1 MKSFHAIRKNQILV
15 GITLTVALV
24 NLWMIYQVAPVVA
37 EQEMA
42 QKIFYY
48 HVPLAWNTFLA
59 YLVVAL
65 TGGAYLVTRN
75 PKWDTWSLAG
85 AEVGTLFALLI
96 LITGPIWATPI
107 WGKSWSWEPRLTTT
121 LVLFLIFLGYFMI
134 REFGGPYE
142 RSSRYAAAIGI
153 IAVLDIPLILTAVTW
168 WAPEVQSHPQMEM
181 GSQPASILNVF
192 FFSLFSFTL
201 ILIYMILYR
210 RHVGELIYRRLTR
223 EEGANHV

>member
-1 MKSFHAIRKNQILV
+1 MKCFHAIRKNQVLL

-24 NLWMIYQVAPVVA
+24 NLWMIYQVAPVVV

-59 YLVVAL
+59 YLVVAI
-65 TGGAYLVTRN
+65 TGGAYLVTN
-75 PKWDTWSLAG
+75 DPKWDTWSLAG

-142 RSSRYAAAIGI
+142 RSSRYAAAVGI
-153 IAVLDIPLILTAVTW
+153 IAVIDIPLILTAVTW

-192 FFSLFSFTL
+192 LFSLFSFIL
-201 ILIYMILYR
+201 ILVYMILYR
-210 RHVGELIYRRLTR
+210 RHVGELTYRRLTQQG
-223 EEGANHV
+223 GANHV

>member
-1 MKSFHAIRKNQILV
+1 MKSFHALRKNQVLL
-15 GITLTVALV
+15 GITLAVALV
-24 NLWMIYQVAPVVA
+24 NLWMIYRVAPVVA
-37 EQEMA
+37 DQEMA

-48 HVPLAWNTFLA
+48 HVPLAWNAFLA

-65 TGGAYLVTRN
+65 TGFAYLVTRN
-75 PKWDTWSLAG
+75 PRWDTWSLAG

-142 RSSRYAAAIGI
+142 QSSRYAAAVGI
-153 IAVLDIPLILTAVTW
+153 IAVLDIPLILSAVTW

-181 GSQPASILNVF
+181 SSQPASILNVF
-192 FFSLFSFTL
+192 FFSLFSFIL
-201 ILIYMILYR
+201 ILSYLILYR
-210 RHVGELIYRRLTR
+210 VHVGELIYRRLTR
-223 EEGANHV
+223 GEGAKHV